1 MSLKPVGRL
10 CLRGA
15 RTSQGAGRSLDCPAR
30 VWGALGEK
38 PKCMPEVESGARNT
52 GSSVVRAPLRQRRPR
67 RCQAGTPRMSQVW
80 CLLDMRNALACQV
93 KTTFRGGRVFG
104 E

>member
-10 CLRGA
+10 LARGKNQPG
-15 RTSQGAGRSLDCPAR
+15 RWPELGLPGKGVGCAGREAK
-30 VWGALGEK
+30 VY
-38 PKCMPEVESGARNT
+38 MPEVESRARNT

-80 CLLDMRNALACQV
+80 CLLDMRNACQV
-93 KTTFRGGRVFG
+93 KTAFRGGRVFG